1 MNYHPIIWSV
11 KELAEATKNRINNKY
26 DSNIA
31 VTGLTGKGKSTF
43 LWKFFHKFPDFK
55 IEDKLTYK
63 RDETIKLIRDFKLS
77 YIWNDE
83 LISSANKRRFYDTEQ
98 IELIE
103 ILTKYRSNLNI
114 VGGAVPI
121 FFSLDKE
128 LLKLFGMHINII
140 DRGIGVVH
148 LPREGRMFSDD
159 LWDVKINSKLEEK
172 WSAKI
177 QKNPNFKIPYHKY
190 TTFSGYVYFGKM
202 TPKQE
207 EYYEHL
213 RALKKGETDG
223 NGEEEI
229 QETFYEKVLRLL
241 REGKLD
247 EKGLFLLCSYE
258 ERKLSSV
265 KVSLNRMLKDEGSDE
280 TLKDLLKNTNNNTNT
295 NLLHNNNTIKELSK
309 IEPPTPKSK

>member
-1 MNYHPIIWSV
+1 MSYHPVVWSV
-11 KELAEATKNRINNKY
+11 KELADITKSRISNKY

-43 LWKFFHKFPDFK
+43 FFKFFNKFPDFK
-55 IEDKLTYK
+55 IEDKLIYK
-63 RDETIKLIRDFKLS
+63 RDEMIKLIRDFKHS
-77 YIWNDE
+77 YCWNDE
-83 LISSANKRRFYDTEQ
+83 LISSANKRKFYDVEQ
-98 IELIE
+98 IELLE
-103 ILTKYRSNLNI
+103 ILTKYRNHLNI

-177 QKNPNFKIPYHKY
+177 QKNPKFKIPYHKY
-190 TTFSGYVYFGKM
+190 TTFAGYVYFGAM

-213 RALKKGETDG
+213 KSIKRGDKDIKDEQP
-223 NGEEEI
+223 
-229 QETFYEKVLRLL
+229 QESFFDRVLRLL
-241 REGKLD
+241 KEKKLD
-247 EKGLFLLCSYE
+247 DKGLFLLCSYE
-258 ERKLSSV
+258 GKKLSSV
-265 KVSLNRMLKDEGSDE
+265 KVSLNRMLKDEGSNQ
-280 TLKDLLKNTNNNTNT
+280 TLKDLLKDTNNNSNT
-295 NLLHNNNTIKELSK
+295 NILHNTTTTKELSSL
-309 IEPPTPKSK
+309 EPPSHLSK

>member
-1 MNYHPIIWSV
+1 MTYHPIIWSV
-11 KELAEATKNRINNKY
+11 KELAEATGKRILNKY

-55 IEDKLTYK
+55 VEDKLTYK
-63 RDETIKLIRDFKLS
+63 RDETIKLIRDFKFS
-77 YIWNDE
+77 YVWNDE

-103 ILTKYRSNLNI
+103 ILTKYRENLNI

-172 WSAKI
+172 WSTKI
-177 QKNPNFKIPYHKY
+177 QKNPNFKIPYQKY
-190 TTFSGYVYFGKM
+190 TTFSGYVYFGRM

-207 EYYEHL
+207 EYYEYL
-213 RALKKGETDG
+213 RSIKKGEVNIT
-223 NGEEEI
+223 EEGP

-258 ERKLSSV
+258 GRKLSSV

-280 TLKDLLKNTNNNTNT
+280 TLKDLLKDTNNNKDI
-295 NLLHNNNTIKELSK
+295 NLLHNNNTIKELSM
-309 IEPPTPKSK
+309 IEPPPPKSK

>member
-1 MNYHPIIWSV
+1 MTYHPIIWSV
-11 KELAEATKNRINNKY
+11 KELAEATKQRILNKY

-43 LWKFFHKFPDFK
+43 LFKFFNKFDDFK

-63 RDETIKLIRDFKLS
+63 RDEMIKLIRDFKNS

-114 VGGAVPI
+114 LGGAVPI

-140 DRGIGVVH
+140 DRGTGIVH
-148 LPREGRMFSDD
+148 LPREGRMFTDD
-159 LWDVKINSKLEEK
+159 LWDVKINAKLEEK
-172 WSAKI
+172 WSTKI

-190 TTFSGYVYFGKM
+190 TTFVGYVYFGKM
-202 TPKQE
+202 SDKQE
-207 EYYEHL
+207 KYYEHL
-213 RALKKGETDG
+213 RKIKKGEVDL
-223 NGEEEI
+223 NEEG
-229 QETFYEKVLRLL
+229 QPTETFYQKVLRLL
-241 REGKLD
+241 REKKLD

-258 ERKLSSV
+258 GKKLSSV
-265 KVSLNRMLKDEGSDE
+265 KVSLNRMLKDEGSNE
-280 TLKDLLKNTNNNTNT
+280 TLKDLLRNTNNNRNID
-295 NLLHNNNTIKELSK
+295 LLHNNNNELKEINIDL
-309 IEPPTPKSK
+309 

>member
-1 MNYHPIIWSV
+1 MGYHPTVWSI
-11 KELAEATKNRINNKY
+11 KELAEMTKQRILNKY

-43 LWKFFHKFPDFK
+43 LFKFFNKFPDFK

-63 RDETIKLIRDFKLS
+63 RDETIKLIRDFKNS

-83 LISSANKRRFYDTEQ
+83 LISSANKRKFYDVEQ
-98 IELIE
+98 IELLE
-103 ILTKYRSNLNI
+103 IMTKYRSNLNI
-114 VGGAVPI
+114 LGGAVPI

-128 LLKLFGMHINII
+128 LLKLFGMHIHII

-159 LWDVKINSKLEEK
+159 LWDVKINAKLEEK

-177 QKNPNFKIPYHKY
+177 QKNPSFKIPYHKY
-190 TTFSGYVYFGKM
+190 TSFSGYVYFGKM
-202 TPKQE
+202 SDKQE

-213 RALKKGETDG
+213 RKIKKGEADG
-223 NGEEEI
+223 NGEE
-229 QETFYEKVLRLL
+229 QPTETFYQKVLRLL
-241 REGKLD
+241 REKKLD

-258 ERKLSSV
+258 GKKLSSV

-280 TLKDLLKNTNNNTNT
+280 TLKDLLRDTNNNKDN
-295 NLLHNNNTIKELSK
+295 NLLHNNTTMKELSN
-309 IEPPTPKSK
+309 IEPPTPKS